1 VSEALA
7 GTILLALLFLFF
19 SLGLEIAF
27 SLGLI
32 GLLGLL
38 WLKGWTVG
46 LGVVG
51 SVAWSNASSF
61 SFVAVPLFVFM
72 SAILLHSGI
81 GQSLYAA
88 VARWVGFLPGGL
100 AVASVFAC
108 AIFAAVSGSSV
119 ATAATIG
126 MIAIPEMESRGYH
139 KPLIYGS
146 LAAGGTLGILIPP
159 SIPMII
165 FGVMTE
171 TSVGQLYII
180 FGVMTETSVG
190 QLYMAGILPGILL
203 ALLFA
208 AYIVG
213 YAMVYP
219 GRAPRGE
226 EGSVPL
232 REKLRSLVEVAP
244 IALLIVVVLG
254 SMYFGIVTPTEA
266 AALGVSMSLLL
277 AVTIGRLSWPGLVRA
292 FHETVRTTSMIML
305 IIIFASIFSHVI
317 ALLGTPKALLGLVT
331 GLDLAPWMVF
341 AMIFGI
347 LIAIAYALEELSV
360 MIIMLPIL
368 FPLVTGLGF
377 DPVWFGIVMIVWLE
391 MGFITPPVG
400 INLFVIQG
408 VARGSSMRDI
418 AVGSTPFVLLMI
430 LLVVILFLF
439 PDLALWLPRQ
449 MMPGSR

>member
-1 VSEALA
+1 VSEALT
-7 GTILLALLFLFF
+7 GTVLLALLFLFF

-27 SLGLI
+27 SLGLV

-72 SAILLHSGI
+72 SAILLHAGI

-126 MIAIPEMESRGYH
+126 MIAIPEMERRGYH
-139 KPLIYGS
+139 KPLVYGS
-146 LAAGGTLGILIPP
+146 LAAGGTIGILIPP
-159 SIPMII
+159 SVPMII
-165 FGVMTE
+165 
-171 TSVGQLYII
+171 Y
-180 FGVMTETSVG
+180 GVMTETSVG

-213 YAMVYP
+213 YAMLYP
-219 GRAPRGE
+219 DRAPRGE
-226 EGSVPL
+226 EGRASL

-277 AVTIGRLSWPGLVRA
+277 AVTVGRLTWAGLGRA

-317 ALLGTPKALLGLVT
+317 ALLGTPRALLGLVT

-341 AMIFGI
+341 ALIFGV

-418 AVGSTPFVLLMI
+418 AVGSTPFVLILI
-430 LLVVILFLF
+430 LLVVILFLV

-449 MMPGSR
+449 MMPGPR

>member
-1 VSEALA
+1 MSEALA
-7 GTILLALLFLFF
+7 GTLLLALLFLFF

-27 SLGLI
+27 SLGLV

-72 SAILLHSGI
+72 SAILLHAGI

-139 KPLIYGS
+139 KPLIYGA

-159 SIPMII
+159 SVPMII

-171 TSVGQLYII
+171 TSI
-180 FGVMTETSVG
+180 G
-190 QLYMAGILPGILL
+190 QLYMAGVLPGILL
-203 ALLFA
+203 GLLFA
-208 AYIVG
+208 AYIIG

-219 GRAPRGE
+219 ERAPRGD
-226 EGSVPL
+226 EGRVPL

-254 SMYFGIVTPTEA
+254 SMYFGIVTPSEA
-266 AALGVSMSLLL
+266 AALGVSVSLLL
-277 AVTIGRLSWPGLVRA
+277 AVTIGRLTWAGLWRA

-317 ALLGTPKALLGLVT
+317 ALLGTPRALLGLVT

-341 AMIFGI
+341 AMIFGV
-347 LIAIAYALEELSV
+347 LVLIAYALEELSV

-408 VARGSSMRDI
+408 VARGSTMRDI
-418 AVGSTPFVLLMI
+418 AVGSTPFVVILI
-430 LLVVILFLF
+430 LLVVILFLV

-449 MMPGSR
+449 MMAGPR

>member
-159 SIPMII
+159 SVPM
-165 FGVMTE
+165 
-171 TSVGQLYII
+171 II

-277 AVTIGRLSWPGLVRA
+277 AVTIGRLRWPGLVRA

>member
-7 GTILLALLFLFF
+7 GILLLALLFLFF

-27 SLGLI
+27 SLGLV

-38 WLKGWTVG
+38 WLKGWTIG

-72 SAILLHSGI
+72 SAILLHAGI

-126 MIAIPEMESRGYH
+126 MIAIPEMERRGYH
-139 KPLIYGS
+139 KPLVYGS

-159 SIPMII
+159 SVPMII
-165 FGVMTE
+165 
-171 TSVGQLYII
+171 Y
-180 FGVMTETSVG
+180 GVMTETSVG

-203 ALLFA
+203 GLLFA
-208 AYIVG
+208 AYIIG
-213 YAMVYP
+213 YALVYP
-219 GRAPRGE
+219 ERAPRGQ
-226 EGSVPL
+226 EGRAPL

-277 AVTIGRLSWPGLVRA
+277 AVTIGRLTWPGLVRA

-317 ALLGTPKALLGLVT
+317 ALLGTPRALLGLVT
-331 GLDLAPWMVF
+331 GLKLAPWMVF
-341 AMIFGI
+341 SLIFGVLI
-347 LIAIAYALEELSV
+347 LIAYALEELSV

-377 DPVWFGIVMIVWLE
+377 DPVWFGILVLILIEV
-391 MGFITPPVG
+391 GQITPPIGLNVYVINSMAKDVPMTETFKG
-400 INLFVIQG
+400 IIPFFLSDLVRIAIIIFVP
-408 VARGSSMRDI
+408 A
-418 AVGSTPFVLLMI
+418 TTTW
-430 LLVVILFLF
+430 
-439 PDLALWLPRQ
+439 LAGLA
-449 MMPGSR
+449 

>member
-1 VSEALA
+1 MSEALA
-7 GTILLALLFLFF
+7 GTLLLALLFLFF

-27 SLGLI
+27 SLGLV

-100 AVASVFAC
+100 AVASIFAC

-159 SIPMII
+159 SVPM
-165 FGVMTE
+165 
-171 TSVGQLYII
+171 II

-203 ALLFA
+203 GLLFA

-213 YAMVYP
+213 YAMLYP

-226 EGSVPL
+226 EGRVPL

-292 FHETVRTTSMIML
+292 FHEAVRTTSMIML

-317 ALLGTPKALLGLVT
+317 ALLGTPRALLGLVT
-331 GLDLAPWMVF
+331 GLNLAPWMVF
-341 AMIFGI
+341 ALIFGV

-418 AVGSTPFVLLMI
+418 AVGSTPFVLILI
-430 LLVVILFLF
+430 LLVVILFLV

-449 MMPGSR
+449 MMTGPQ

>member
-1 VSEALA
+1 MSEALA

-139 KPLIYGS
+139 KPLVYGS

-159 SIPMII
+159 SVPM
-165 FGVMTE
+165 
-171 TSVGQLYII
+171 II

-277 AVTIGRLSWPGLVRA
+277 AVTIGRLRWRGLVRA

-430 LLVVILFLF
+430 LLVVILFF
-439 PDLALWLPRQ
+439 VPDLALWLPRQ
-449 MMPGSR
+449 MMPGPG

>member
-1 VSEALA
+1 VSEVLA
-7 GTILLALLFLFF
+7 GSLLLALLFVLFA
-19 SLGLEIAF
+19 LGLEIAL
-27 SLGLI
+27 SLGLV
-32 GLLGLL
+32 GLLGLI

-81 GQSLYAA
+81 GASLYTA
-88 VARWVGFLPGGL
+88 VAHWVAALPGGL

-126 MIAIPEMESRGYH
+126 MIAIPEMERRGYH
-139 KPLIYGS
+139 RPLIYGS

-171 TSVGQLYII
+171 TSVGQLY
-180 FGVMTETSVG
+180 
-190 QLYMAGILPGILL
+190 MAGVLPGLLL

-208 AYIVG
+208 GYIVG

-219 GRAPRGE
+219 DRAPRGD
-226 EGSVPL
+226 EGRAPL
-232 REKLRSLVEVAP
+232 REKLRSLQEVGP
-244 IALLIVVVLG
+244 IALLIVIVLG
-254 SMYFGIVTPTEA
+254 SMYLGIVTPTEA
-266 AALGVSMSLLL
+266 AALGVTVSLLV
-277 AVTIGRLSWPGLVRA
+277 AVTVGRLTRRGLVQA
-292 FHETVRTTSMIML
+292 FHETVRTTAMIML
-305 IIIFASIFSHVI
+305 LIIFASLFSHVI
-317 ALLGTPKALLGLVT
+317 ALLGTPRALLGLVT
-331 GLDLAPWMVF
+331 RLDLAPWMVF
-341 AMIFGI
+341 ALIF
-347 LIAIAYALEELSV
+347 LLLVLIAYALEELSV
-360 MIIMLPIL
+360 MIILLPVL

-377 DPVWFGIVMIVWLE
+377 EAVWFGIVMIVWLE

-408 VARGSSMRDI
+408 VARGSRMRDI
-418 AVGSTPFVLLMI
+418 ALGSTPFVV
-430 LLVVILFLF
+430 LLVLLEVALFLF
-439 PDLALWLPRQ
+439 PDLALWLPRR
-449 MMPGSR
+449 MMAGG

>member
-1 VSEALA
+1 MSEALA

-159 SIPMII
+159 SVPM
-165 FGVMTE
+165 
-171 TSVGQLYII
+171 II

-317 ALLGTPKALLGLVT
+317 ALLGTPTALLGLVT

-430 LLVVILFLF
+430 LLVVILFF
-439 PDLALWLPRQ
+439 VPDLALWLPRQ